1 MRYTPSIT
9 PLSATNTDE
18 VEVKPVN
25 YLRAARVV
33 GERNLTPLV
42 FPRHHPAQKTAP
54 IPDAPPSVER
64 RNGRERRNISRR
76 LRHAGASLY
85 DTRAPEARRSSNRRE
100 SDITTRIEEKA

>member
-33 GERNLTPLV
+33 GERSLTPLV
-42 FPRHHPAQKTAP
+42 FPRHRAAQKTAP
-54 IPDAPPSVER
+54 IPDDPPSVER

-76 LRHAGASLY
+76 IRHTGASLY
-85 DTRAPEARRSSNRRE
+85 DTRAPDERRSSNRRE
-100 SDITTRIEEKA
+100 SDLTTRIEEKA